1 MTANIV
7 KSFDCMND
15 WYRHTPAG
23 IDGVI
28 GMGAGVAVGA
38 AVAAR
43 VGVGVGVLVAPVS
56 CNPGEALGT
65 GLA

>member
-1 MTANIV
+1 
-7 KSFDCMND
+7 
-15 WYRHTPAG
+15 
-23 IDGVI
+23 
-28 GMGAGVAVGA
+28 MGAGVAVGA